1 MSNIINLALDM
12 CDFYNQYARNK
23 IVSMHTLGCKVNQYE
38 TDAMQ
43 QLFVESGYEIS
54 EFDEFAD
61 VYVINTCTVTAVSDK
76 KSRQMIRK
84 AKKQNPN
91 AIIAVVGCYSQQSP
105 EEVMSIEGVN
115 LVMGTKDR
123 QKIVEE
129 VEKLTAD
136 QQINEVE
143 DIMKQTEFERLSI
156 NKAGGKTRAFLKIQE
171 GCDRFCSYCII
182 PYTRGP
188 IRSKPLEDITEEV
201 SQLAE
206 NGYKEIVL
214 TGIHV
219 ASYGKDRGES
229 SLIDVIERLGAI
241 KGIERI
247 RTSSVE
253 PLIISQEFLS
263 RLTKVESFCP
273 HFHLSLQSGSDSVLK
288 RMNRRYTSK
297 QYEEAVDLIRK
308 YFPDAAI
315 TTDVIV
321 GFPGESE
328 KEFEETL
335 EFLKKIN
342 LYEMHIFKYSVREGT
357 KAALMLDQVSSDEKN
372 RRSSILLELSLEN
385 KNRYE
390 REYMNKVVEVL
401 FESKINDSYFG
412 HTKNYIKVGVKADR
426 NLEGQIK
433 KAVVKDVGN
442 GGVNAVLI

>member
-1 MSNIINLALDM
+1 MSNRVNLALDM
-12 CDFYNQYARNK
+12 QDFYDEYNRNK
-23 IVSMHTLGCKVNQYE
+23 IVGMHTLGCKVNQYE

-43 QLFVESGYEIS
+43 QIFMEKGYQTS
-54 EFDEFAD
+54 DFDEFAD
-61 VYVINTCTVTAVSDK
+61 VYVINTCTVTSMSDK

-84 AKKQNPN
+84 AKKHNPD

-105 EEVMSIEGVN
+105 GEVMSIDGVN

-129 VEKLTAD
+129 VEKITD
-136 QQINEVE
+136 NQQINEVE
-143 DIMKQTEFERLSI
+143 DIMKETEFEKLSI
-156 NKAGGKTRAFLKIQE
+156 SKAGGKTRAFLKIQE

-188 IRSKPLEDITEEV
+188 IRSKPLEDIIDEVTE
-201 SQLAE
+201 LAK

-219 ASYGKDRGES
+219 ASYGKDTKAS
-229 SLIDVIERLGAI
+229 SLIDVIENIGDI

-253 PLIISQEFLS
+253 PVIINDELLS
-263 RLTKVESFCP
+263 RLVVVKAFCP

-288 RMNRRYTSK
+288 RMNRRYSAQ
-297 QYEEAVDLIRK
+297 QYKEAVELIRE

-321 GFPGESE
+321 GFPGETE

-335 EFLKKIN
+335 EFLKNIN
-342 LYEMHIFKYSVREGT
+342 LYEMHIFKYSKREGT
-357 KAALMLDQVSSDEKN
+357 KAATMKDQVSSEEKTC
-372 RRSSILLELSLEN
+372 RSNILLELSDHN
-385 KNRYE
+385 KQE
-390 REYMNKVVEVL
+390 FEKKHINKELEVL
-401 FESKINDSYFG
+401 FESNNEGYYLG
-412 HTKNYIKVGVKADR
+412 HTKNYIKVAVKTDL
-426 NLEGQIK
+426 NLEGEIK
-433 KAVVKDVGN
+433 KALVKGIDKDFVTAIL
-442 GGVNAVLI
+442 V